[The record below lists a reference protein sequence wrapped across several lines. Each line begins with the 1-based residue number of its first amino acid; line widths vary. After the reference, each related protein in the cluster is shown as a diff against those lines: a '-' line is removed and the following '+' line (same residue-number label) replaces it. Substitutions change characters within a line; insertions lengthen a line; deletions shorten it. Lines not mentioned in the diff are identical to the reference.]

1 MGFVSAWTGLAARVS
16 SNALLIYFVCWS
28 FYHIDT
34 SCWISYKAIRGVRFT
49 SDLFISHLLFANDSL
64 ILCRASL
71 TDCCHLKGIFYCYSA
86 ASRQNFNYDKSSI
99 LFSPNVT
106 HNVRCDIK
114 TLFGLAEVPI
124 YERYL
129 GLPAMVGR
137 NRRYF
142 FRDLKL
148 SCWQDK
154 SFSCGG
160 KEVLIKAVAQAIP
173 SYTMSVFCL
182 PGFLSDAFQRQ
193 FNAFWWGSNEHRRRI
208 HWMGWRKMS
217 QPKKLGVLG
226 FRILSVLI
234 NPC

>member
-1 MGFVSAWTGLAARVS
+1 M
-16 SNALLIYFVCWS
+16 
-28 FYHIDT
+28 
-34 SCWISYKAIRGVRFT
+34 
-49 SDLFISHLLFANDSL
+49 
-64 ILCRASL
+64 
-71 TDCCHLKGIFYCYSA
+71 
-86 ASRQNFNYDKSSI
+86 
-99 LFSPNVT
+99 T

-217 QPKKLGVLG
+217 QPKKLGGLG
-226 FRILSVLI
+226 FQDLVCFNQSMLAKQGSRLLLYDDLLVTRVLRARYFRRSSFLRAELGS
-234 NPC
+234 NPSYIW